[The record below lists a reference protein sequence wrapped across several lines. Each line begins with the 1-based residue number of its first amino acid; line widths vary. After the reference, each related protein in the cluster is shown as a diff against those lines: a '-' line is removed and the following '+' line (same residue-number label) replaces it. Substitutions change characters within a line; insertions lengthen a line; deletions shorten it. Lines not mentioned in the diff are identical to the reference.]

1 MDSFKY
7 LAVTHSSSPT
17 SSSSPVSD
25 SPVYHLAPCYLTDA
39 RPWDGVDVVRLAVEL
54 VAQVRVHHLLLGIGQ
69 VLGIIACIVKIANL
83 TVIMAP
89 PAS

>member
-17 SSSSPVSD
+17 SSSSPAH
-25 SPVYHLAPCYLTDA
+25 HLAPCYLTDA

-69 VLGIIACIVKIANL
+69 VLGIIAFIVKIANL